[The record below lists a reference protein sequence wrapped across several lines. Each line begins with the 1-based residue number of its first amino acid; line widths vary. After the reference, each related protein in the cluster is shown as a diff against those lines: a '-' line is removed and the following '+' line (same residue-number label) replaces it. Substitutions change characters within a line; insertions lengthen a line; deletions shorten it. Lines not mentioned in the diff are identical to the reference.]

1 VRRQG
6 EGSRDGAVLVA
17 GGTACKDPSVGKQ
30 SSRTIRIV
38 LIDPEGQERTAVL
51 QEGDVGPITL
61 GRAPENDIQVI
72 SPYVSRRHAQ
82 MWPHEDGLL
91 YEDLA
96 STSGSYI
103 GGARIDKAVLEVG
116 QGLRLGSPDGLPLR
130 VEDPNQDRVAP
141 ANMSRTEILRVADIQ
156 ESLYLTGDGAGA
168 DDAASRREKNK
179 GDSKMEARL
188 RALISLTGQ
197 LLEISDRHTLADV
210 LLERV
215 FDLLPVD
222 RGMILLVGKDGLE
235 PIVWGVQ
242 GERDGISKPSRIGPL
257 DLDGDGVPDTEQPF
271 ERPELPFVP
280 ISTVT
285 NRVFQDGV
293 GLLSL
298 DASSDQRLEGSKSVV
313 LQAVRSIMC
322 APIASAKTV
331 YGVVYVDTHRSL
343 RKEDEDALDWLV
355 AVTRQA
361 GMVLENITM
370 LEKQRGMLESTIRA
384 LAASI
389 DARDGLTAGHSARV
403 AHYSVGTAE
412 ALGLSEKERYTIYYA
427 ALLHDYGKIG
437 VDDAVLKKPGRLT
450 PEEYE
455 HIKLHPK
462 FTFDILSKI
471 EFPPEM
477 KDLALMAA
485 SHHER
490 MDGEGYPWGLAGDEI
505 PIAGRIMAIA
515 DVYDSL
521 TRKRH
526 YREPM
531 PMDEVL
537 AHLEEGRGPRFDPEV
552 LDAFFRY
559 HSSNLAQ
566 RERRRMEKRQRALD
580 EQAEPTHRSPIT
592 RDTVEGVSAVVDS
605 LVDRETGEV
614 PVMQRRD
621 DEATIRVDPLLKR
634 D

>member
-1 VRRQG
+1 M
-6 EGSRDGAVLVA
+6 
-17 GGTACKDPSVGKQ
+17 GTPT
-30 SSRTIRIV
+30 SRTIRVV
-38 LIDPEGQERTAVL
+38 LIDPEGQERTAL
-51 QEGDVGPITL
+51 LREGDAGPITI
-61 GRAPENDIQVI
+61 GRAPENEIQVI
-72 SPYVSRRHAQ
+72 SPYVSRKHAQ
-82 MWPHEDGLL
+82 IWPHDDGVL

-103 GGARIDKAVLEVG
+103 GGGRIDKAVLDVG
-116 QGLRLGSPDGLPLR
+116 QGVRLGSPDGLPLR
-130 VEDPNQDRVAP
+130 IEDPTHDRVAP
-141 ANMSRTEILRVADIQ
+141 TNLSRTEILRVADIQ
-156 ESLYLTGDGAGA
+156 QSLYLTGDSPGP
-168 DDAASRREKNK
+168 DLPKSKKRRTGEGKI
-179 GDSKMEARL
+179 EARL

-197 LLEISDRHTLADV
+197 LLEVSDRHSLADL

-222 RGMILLVGKDGLE
+222 RGMVLLEGKEGLE

-242 GERDGISKPSRIGPL
+242 GERAGITKPTMIGPL
-257 DLDGDGVPDTEQPF
+257 DLDGDGVPDTEEPF

-285 NRVFQDGV
+285 NRVFEEGV

-298 DASSDQRLEGSKSVV
+298 DATSDQRLEGSKSVV

-322 APIASAKTV
+322 APIASASTI
-331 YGVVYVDTHRSL
+331 YGVIYVDTHRSL

-355 AVTRQA
+355 AVCRQA
-361 GMVLENITM
+361 GMVLDNIAM
-370 LEKQRGMLESTIRA
+370 VEEQRTMLESTIRA

-403 AHYSVGTAE
+403 AHYSVGMAE
-412 ALGLSEKERYTIYYA
+412 ELGLSEEERYTIYYA

-455 HIKLHPK
+455 HIKLHPQ
-462 FTFDILSKI
+462 FTFDILNKI
-471 EFPPEM
+471 EFPPDM

-490 MDGEGYPWGLAGDEI
+490 MDGEGYPWGLSGEEI

-526 YREPM
+526 YRDPM
-531 PMDEVL
+531 PMQEVL
-537 AHLEEGRGPRFDPEV
+537 EHLAEGRGPRFDPNV

-559 HSSNLAQ
+559 HESVLAP
-566 RERRRMEKRQRALD
+566 RERKRAEKHERQRARHVSGGSVPPSAHSTL
-580 EQAEPTHRSPIT
+580 
-592 RDTVEGVSAVVDS
+592 EGHAIADPAN
-605 LVDRETGEV
+605 RETGEV
-614 PVMQRRD
+614 PVIRRD
-621 DEATIRVDPLLKR
+621 EEPTVRVTRGD
-634 D
+634 DSGS